1 MVPAYGYLVEDKN
14 GHSVVYTG
22 DSGPTEAIWNR
33 MKGHQVKVLIVEV
46 SFPNSQRKLAQ
57 ISGHLTPALLKKEIQ
72 KMPVRPEKIYICHPK
87 PVYRRTIEKELAG
100 LKGVS
105 LEILEDGMEIQT

>member
-22 DSGPTEAIWNR
+22 DSGPTEAIWKR

-57 ISGHLTPALLKKEIQ
+57 ALGSLDPRAPQARDPKNARPA
-72 KMPVRPEKIYICHPK
+72 
-87 PVYRRTIEKELAG
+87 
-100 LKGVS
+100 
-105 LEILEDGMEIQT
+105 